1 METRKAEDLHE
12 SIVTARDIMIREL
25 DTRFFEQAERP
36 SNTRCVQLWMS
47 KQYPAEK
54 WIPEKWRTLAKA
66 LYLKM
71 LRDAA
76 KIAGIGIRSSPPRK
90 VQKANSGAGCSSLV
104 RNLSD
109 DEEATPAEAADFDTV
124 TDEAARWAALE
135 KHVIREYRDDAGIVN
150 EFALMYHLR
159 NSFPLHYIAFKQTAS
174 HIPHEGNSEQL
185 FSRSGAL
192 SDDNGKMDP
201 ARLAVW
207 TSIGVNYS
215 IYTSRRPSRS
225 SSGTCSSSARV
236 ARPLRTSCM
245 SMTLACSILSM
256 KMERATWCRLAAT
269 SRSDRERSAEGRRES
284 ACILNS
290 IHEWRVRAGHSSHE
304 LNSLWVPLFRSE

>member
-1 METRKAEDLHE
+1 
-12 SIVTARDIMIREL
+12 MIREL

-54 WIPEKWRTLAKA
+54 WIPEQWRTLAKA
-66 LYLKM
+66 LYLNM

-174 HIPHEGNSEQL
+174 HIPH
-185 FSRSGAL
+185 
-192 SDDNGKMDP
+192 
-201 ARLAVW
+201 
-207 TSIGVNYS
+207 
-215 IYTSRRPSRS
+215 
-225 SSGTCSSSARV
+225 
-236 ARPLRTSCM
+236 
-245 SMTLACSILSM
+245 
-256 KMERATWCRLAAT
+256 
-269 SRSDRERSAEGRRES
+269 
-284 ACILNS
+284 
-290 IHEWRVRAGHSSHE
+290 
-304 LNSLWVPLFRSE
+304 